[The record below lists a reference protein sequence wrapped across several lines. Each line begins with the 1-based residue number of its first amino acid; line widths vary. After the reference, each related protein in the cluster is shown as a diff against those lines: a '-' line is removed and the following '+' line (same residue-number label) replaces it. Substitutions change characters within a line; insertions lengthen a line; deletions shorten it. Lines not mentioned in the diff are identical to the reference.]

1 LGETNEVIAMCGR
14 ASVLRMLV
22 TASVM
27 CAFTAP
33 ASAAGMG
40 GMSMGGMAVGM
51 TAPSGLSG
59 VASSGIGAA
68 GAANRH
74 GASGPGNSDHLPIGA
89 SDGPSGLSASS
100 GHNPFGN
107 SEASSAWAS
116 LPTMD
121 PDLPG
126 VVAPS
131 LPSLAKSGSSAP
143 PDANVRAPVTAE
155 GQGRLSDVN
164 SGSQAAVPTVQR
176 SLSSSEADSTFR

>member
-1 LGETNEVIAMCGR
+1 MCGR
-14 ASVLRMLV
+14 ASVLRVLV

-51 TAPSGLSG
+51 TAVAGLGG
-59 VASSGIGAA
+59 VASAAGVA
-68 GAANRH
+68 GAANTYN
-74 GASGPGNSDHLPIGA
+74 ASAPGSGDHIPIGA

-107 SEASSAWAS
+107 SKASSAWAS
-116 LPTMD
+116 LPAMD

-126 VVAPS
+126 VVAPG
-131 LPSLAKSGSSAP
+131 LPSLAQSGPSAP
-143 PDANVRAPVTAE
+143 EVNVQGPVTAE
-155 GQGRLSDVN
+155 RQSKSLDVN
-164 SGSQAAVPTVQR
+164 SGSQGGSGALLQS
-176 SLSSSEADSTFR
+176 SLSSSEAPSALRR